1 MNRCLYVSAF
11 VLMPTRF
18 WTSIAESK
26 VNVPNLT
33 AVNIPDCI
41 SNACNVDSI
50 INFPAAY
57 AMRGEKQKSDPS
69 NNQGS

>member
-1 MNRCLYVSAF
+1 M
-11 VLMPTRF
+11 LMPSRF
-18 WTSIAESK
+18 RASIAESK
-26 VNVPNLT
+26 VDVTNLT
-33 AVNIPDCI
+33 AVNIPNCI
-41 SNACNVDSI
+41 SNACNVDII